1 MLARV
6 RPVNTAD
13 SAEEIIQA
21 GELLIRPAQYTVSA
35 RGQVLVLSRREF
47 GLLVE
52 LARAPGRVISRE
64 QLFAEVWGG
73 EMEKADRSVD
83 VYVHKLRSK
92 LGGALP
98 EWSFI
103 HTHFGFGYRWEP
115 TRSQLLSNSATTT

>member
-1 MLARV
+1 M
-6 RPVNTAD
+6 NTAN

-21 GELLIRPAQYTVSA
+21 GELLIRPAQFTVSA

-47 GLLVE
+47 GLLVV
-52 LARAPGRVISRE
+52 LARVPGRVVSRE
-64 QLFAEVWGG
+64 ELFAEVWGG
-73 EMEKADRSVD
+73 AMEKTDRSVD

-92 LGGALP
+92 LSDALP

-115 TRSQLLSNSATTT
+115 TRSQVLSNSATPQ